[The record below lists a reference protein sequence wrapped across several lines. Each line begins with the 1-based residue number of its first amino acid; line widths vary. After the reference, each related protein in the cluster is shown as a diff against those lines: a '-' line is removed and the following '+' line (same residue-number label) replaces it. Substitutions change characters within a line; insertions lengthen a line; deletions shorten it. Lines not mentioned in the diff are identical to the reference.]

1 MAGELA
7 THILLLFCRSLS
19 AQSGC
24 LCYVMFIGCVCC
36 EARLFNHFMYFVLPK
51 SDCIV
56 FKTLLHALCLLGL
69 LYIFIASVPQVAGT
83 NGPLTL
89 KIVF

>member
-1 MAGELA
+1 
-7 THILLLFCRSLS
+7 
-19 AQSGC
+19 
-24 LCYVMFIGCVCC
+24 
-36 EARLFNHFMYFVLPK
+36 MYFVLPK